1 MFFKPIYSAFKEK
14 IHESQ
19 KNVIEDLLD
28 IFFWGGGGGGGVV
41 LQTFRT
47 LRLGTNHDID
57 KILSGARYNL
67 FKKSRLIPLQDAR
80 HFSFA

>member
-28 IFFWGGGGGGGVV
+28 IFFFFWGGGGV

-67 FKKSRLIPLQDAR
+67 FKKSRSIPLQDAR

>member
-19 KNVIEDLLD
+19 KNVIKDLLD
-28 IFFWGGGGGGGVV
+28 IFFWGGEGWV

>member
-14 IHESQ
+14 IHESH

-28 IFFWGGGGGGGVV
+28 IFFWGGGERGGIANFPYVE
-41 LQTFRT
+41 TR
-47 LRLGTNHDID
+47 NEHDID

>member
-14 IHESQ
+14 IHESH

-28 IFFWGGGGGGGVV
+28 IFFFGGGGSGGV

-47 LRLGTNHDID
+47 LRLGTNMTSTRSLVALDI
-57 KILSGARYNL
+57 IYL
-67 FKKSRLIPLQDAR
+67 KSLG
-80 HFSFA
+80 

>member
-28 IFFWGGGGGGGVV
+28 IFFFLGGGGGGV